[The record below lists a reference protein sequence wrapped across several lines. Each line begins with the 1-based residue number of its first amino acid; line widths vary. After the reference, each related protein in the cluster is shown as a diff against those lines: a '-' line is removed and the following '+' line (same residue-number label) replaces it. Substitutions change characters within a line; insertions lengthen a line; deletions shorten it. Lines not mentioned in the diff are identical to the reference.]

1 MLKSDH
7 SLADM
12 KKSITFAVWENNA
25 YEIFMLNLLDQV
37 KHKYFGF
44 SEKT

>member
-7 SLADM
+7 SLVNM

-25 YEIFMLNLLDQV
+25 YEIFMLKLLDQV
-37 KHKYFGF
+37 KHKYFENT
-44 SEKT
+44 EKT